1 MSVISLNESN
11 FDEVIGSS
19 TPVLVDFYAPW
30 CGSCRTLA
38 PVIEQLG
45 AESGEL
51 SVAKVNIDEAAE
63 LAHRFDIASVPT
75 LALFRD
81 GELCH
86 RRVGAV
92 SRNEL
97 ISFLNNGGIDK
108 A

>member
-11 FDEVIGSS
+11 FDDVIGSAA
-19 TPVLVDFYAPW
+19 PVLVDFYAPW

-45 AESGEL
+45 AESGEEL

-63 LAHRFDIASVPT
+63 LAHRYDIESVPT

-81 GELCH
+81 GMICR
-86 RRVGAV
+86 RRVGAL

-97 ISFLNNGGIDK
+97 LNFLNNG
-108 A
+108 